1 MYAASWRL
9 GSHTDLDFICV
20 SGFSPV
26 LSANS
31 RKRQYLNVR
40 SSFGGLAADP
50 PTQAGASSRK
60 TIASSSQFL
69 SKDQKYHLFKNKG
82 KPKTDLS
89 ATYVQCFQFEDFQ
102 RKSWEWLG
110 RPHIWPYLL
119 CVGATWWRGGL
130 WRNLF
135 LSKFI
140 SHKFKN
146 IFFTKKKDSN
156 LLFIFN
162 MICLETHSRICV
174 EKCQQCQLPTSLFT
188 FSTKLSEHKFSISN
202 SKVKYL
208 EDIFWFNVYCWIL
221 GQMWVKCL
229 CAERTANCQLWLECQ
244 I

>member
-82 KPKTDLS
+82 KSKTDLS

-140 SHKFKN
+140 SHKFNN
-146 IFFTKKKDSN
+146 IFYQEKGFKPSLHFQHDLFGNAFKN
-156 LLFIFN
+156 LCWKMPTMSVAHFSFYLF
-162 MICLETHSRICV
+162 H
-174 EKCQQCQLPTSLFT
+174 
-188 FSTKLSEHKFSISN
+188 
-202 SKVKYL
+202 
-208 EDIFWFNVYCWIL
+208 
-221 GQMWVKCL
+221 
-229 CAERTANCQLWLECQ
+229 
-244 I
+244 